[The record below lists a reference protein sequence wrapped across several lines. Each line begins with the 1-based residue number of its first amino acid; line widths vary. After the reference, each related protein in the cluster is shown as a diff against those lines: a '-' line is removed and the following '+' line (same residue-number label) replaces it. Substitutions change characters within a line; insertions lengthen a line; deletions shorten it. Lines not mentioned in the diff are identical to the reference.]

1 MTGYGTCVTDRTDI
15 RVRRGKV
22 HYALL
27 PVWMLST
34 KWNGESFLFAMN
46 GQTGKLVGDL
56 PTDRGRYWST
66 FGAIAGV
73 VTVALT
79 VILQFM

>member
-1 MTGYGTCVTDRTDI
+1 M
-15 RVRRGKV
+15 

>member
-1 MTGYGTCVTDRTDI
+1 
-15 RVRRGKV
+15 
-22 HYALL
+22 
-27 PVWMLST
+27 
-34 KWNGESFLFAMN
+34 MN

-56 PTDRGRYWST
+56 PTDRGRYWGT

-73 VTVALT
+73 VTVAMT

>member
-1 MTGYGTCVTDRTDI
+1 
-15 RVRRGKV
+15 
-22 HYALL
+22 
-27 PVWMLST
+27 
-34 KWNGESFLFAMN
+34 MN

-56 PTDRGRYWST
+56 PTDRSRYWGT